1 MQFENI
7 SSDKKIELVTEVL
20 MTVLEE
26 FPNDDD
32 ALDRDDKLVV
42 LCSVIGMQLAMYVQE
57 PDDEFYRIVRRAV
70 DLSYRLHVR
79 VFAETTA
86 HGRA

>member
-1 MQFENI
+1 MQIEIGDMN
-7 SSDKKIELVTEVL
+7 KTELVSEVI
-20 MTVLEE
+20 MTLLEE
-26 FPNDDD
+26 FPNADD

-42 LCSVIGMQLAMYVQE
+42 LCSVIGMQLALYEQA
-57 PDDEFYRIVRRAV
+57 PDDEFYRITRRAI
-70 DLSYRLHVR
+70 DLSYRLHIR